1 MTQQKNSVKQDAK
14 QFLNMIERRN
24 RRIDAM
30 LQTADGYIKKARR
43 GNVMNTET
51 LNTFIN
57 LAAELPQESEE
68 LRKSVEKARKAIKG
82 LGNEDEK
89 LFIELRYFHG
99 LKIES
104 IANVMRCSPARVY
117 RIQTST
123 IKHVQELIDAGL
135 VDTDV

>member
-57 LAAELPQESEE
+57 LAAELQQES
-68 LRKSVEKARKAIKG
+68 VEARKAIKG